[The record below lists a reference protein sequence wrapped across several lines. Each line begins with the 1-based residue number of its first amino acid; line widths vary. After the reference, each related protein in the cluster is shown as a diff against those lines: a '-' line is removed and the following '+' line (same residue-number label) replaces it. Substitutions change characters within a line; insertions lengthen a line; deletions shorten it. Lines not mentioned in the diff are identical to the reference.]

1 MASRYQIK
9 EAVKLLKEACNE
21 NFDMFKS
28 ELHKDLESLE
38 NYIQSSD
45 EAYQMINNDMGKSL
59 AMGFDEKFFET
70 LKPEHNQNVEQF
82 IKTWLQ
88 RQSDWRYPMAWL
100 CPTTLLYTEQ
110 GVKSHLVYV
119 LSNKF
124 KMNDIEQHLRDNLRE
139 KSNPQQYR
147 HKPLEIHG
155 DIPDMQVPYGQIGS
169 IICLDYFP
177 YLSLEQ
183 MRNLI
188 FSFNQML
195 KPGGSAFIHFSDAD
209 QEHEWNSVVSKKRT
223 YCTETIIKKMARK
236 FDMTCEFYHIEDHYS
251 FLSMQKPGELGSIKK
266 GPTKMEKIGE

>member
-9 EAVKLLKEACNE
+9 EAVKILKEACNE

-28 ELHKDLESLE
+28 ELHQDLQSLE
-38 NYIQSSD
+38 NYIHSSD
-45 EAYQMINNDMGKSL
+45 EAYRLINNDMGKSL

-70 LKPEHNQNVEQF
+70 LKIEHNQNVEQF
-82 IKTWLQ
+82 INKWIM
-88 RQSDWRYPMAWL
+88 RQSDWRYPMVWL

-110 GVKSHLVYV
+110 GVKSHLVYI

-124 KMNDIEQHLRDNLRE
+124 KMNDIKRHLRDNLNKE
-139 KSNPQQYR
+139 SDPQQYR

-155 DIPDMQVPYGQIGS
+155 DIPDMHIPYGQIGN
-169 IICLDYFP
+169 IVCLDYFP

-188 FSFNQML
+188 SSFNEML

-209 QEHEWNSVVSKKRT
+209 QEHEWTSVVSKKRT
-223 YCTETIIKKMARK
+223 YCTETIIKRMARK
-236 FDMTCEFYHIEDHYS
+236 FDMNCEFYHIEDNYS
-251 FLSMQKPGELGSIKK
+251 FLSMQKPGALESIKK